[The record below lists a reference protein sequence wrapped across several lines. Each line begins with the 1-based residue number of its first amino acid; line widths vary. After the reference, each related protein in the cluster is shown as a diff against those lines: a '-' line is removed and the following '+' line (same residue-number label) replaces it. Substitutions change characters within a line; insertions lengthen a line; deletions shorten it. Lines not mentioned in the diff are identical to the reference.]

1 MIGLGYY
8 LRVVL
13 AMYDRS
19 RKSDVGLPASPGLGG
34 ATLVILICLAVVLL
48 GGILPGVLLDWS
60 GQASAFLAAVK

>member
-8 LRVVL
+8 LRVIL
-13 AMYDRS
+13 SMYDRS

-48 GGILPGVLLDWS
+48 GGIVPGILLDWS
-60 GQASAFLAAVK
+60 GQASAFLAVVK